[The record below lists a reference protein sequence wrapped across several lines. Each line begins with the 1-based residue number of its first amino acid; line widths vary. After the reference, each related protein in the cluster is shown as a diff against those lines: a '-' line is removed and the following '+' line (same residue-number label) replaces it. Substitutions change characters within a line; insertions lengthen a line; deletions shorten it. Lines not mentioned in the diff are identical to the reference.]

1 VPIRG
6 ADAPRQEHD
15 VTYRFA
21 DLKATC
27 QDDWRAYCEHDFVTQ
42 LGAGNLA
49 PEAFRHYL
57 QQDYLFLIHF
67 ARAYALAAY
76 KSRTLAELRQAYDAL
91 RTILDVELDLHV
103 GYCREWGINEDDL
116 AKLPEARATL
126 AYTRY
131 VLDTGSRG
139 DLLDLHVALAPC
151 LIGYGEIAN
160 WLTVQSFTRHDGN
173 PYADWIAM
181 YASDDFQQA
190 MRAEIA
196 WLDERLAALDASRFE
211 QLVTIF
217 RDATR
222 LEIDFW
228 QMGLNQSF

>member
-1 VPIRG
+1 MG
-6 ADAPRQEHD
+6 
-15 VTYRFA
+15 YRFT
-21 DLKATC
+21 DLISAC
-27 QDDWRAYCEHDFVTQ
+27 RNDWRAYIEHDFVRQ
-42 LGAGNLA
+42 LGQATLGDG
-49 PEAFRHYL
+49 AFRHYL
-57 QQDYLFLIHF
+57 EQDYLFLIHF

-76 KSRTLAELRQAYDAL
+76 KSRTLADLRQAYDGL
-91 RTILDVELDLHV
+91 RTILDVELDLHL
-103 GYCREWGINEDDL
+103 GYCREWGISEDDL
-116 AKLPEARATL
+116 ARLPEARATL

-131 VLDTGSRG
+131 VLDAGSRG

-160 WLTVQSFTRHDGN
+160 WLEAQPFTCHDGN

-181 YASDDFQQA
+181 YAGDDFQQA
-190 MRAEIA
+190 MQAEIA
-196 WLDERLAALDASRFE
+196 WLDERLATLDAARFA

-228 QMGLNQSF
+228 QMGLDQSF